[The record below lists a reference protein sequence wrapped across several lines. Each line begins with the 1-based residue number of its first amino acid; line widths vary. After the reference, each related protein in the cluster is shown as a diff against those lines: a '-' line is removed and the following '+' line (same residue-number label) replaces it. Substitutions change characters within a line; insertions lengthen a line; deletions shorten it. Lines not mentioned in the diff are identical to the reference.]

1 MANAISTSIS
11 GYHQEEVQKYFLSPL
26 FLGDDSYLSKFTI
39 YPDVKSS
46 MKLDHFQSAEY
57 ITNANAGVAF
67 SADAETS
74 SYTQKTLVVGNLEA
88 EMEQRANVFF
98 ATVKAQALKLGTA
111 KDNIDGTVIKE
122 IMANVMMQA
131 VKRDFHR
138 QLWFANLNSSAAGSD
153 ADGTGRNADYDVYDG
168 IFEVLKDGLAAGQKL
183 TIGVSGDSPSAGCT
197 LAGSGVYTGPEVI
210 SILEAVVD
218 AATPE
223 LTELPKTMYVSG
235 VIANAYMKHLRSQNI
250 SESFIYLQDGTP
262 ANLSFAGIP
271 MVVRR
276 DWDSHIAN
284 DHSLIVDASAADSTG
299 RIALIADGA
308 IAVGS
313 DFQGASV
320 ENWYSL
326 DQKAYRM
333 RFGYACGTQLMDSK
347 LAVTALHK

>member
-1 MANAISTSIS
+1 MANAISTSIT

-26 FLGDDSYLSKFTI
+26 FLGDDSYLSKFTV

-57 ITNANAGVAF
+57 ITNANAGQAF
-67 SADAETS
+67 AADAETS
-74 SYTQKTLVVGNLEA
+74 DYTQKTLVVGHLEA
-88 EMEQRANVFF
+88 EMEQRANQFF
-98 ATVKAQALKLGTA
+98 ATVKSQALKMGTA

-122 IMANVMMQA
+122 IMANIMMQA

-138 QLWFANLNSSAAGSD
+138 QLWFANLNASAAGTD
-153 ADGTGRNADYDVYDG
+153 TDGTGRNADYDVYDG
-168 IFEVLKDGLAAGQKL
+168 IFEVLSDGLASAQKL
-183 TIGVSGDSPSAGCT
+183 VVGVSADSPSTGCT
-197 LAGSGVYTGPEVI
+197 LANSGVYTGAEVI

-223 LTELPKTMYVSG
+223 LTELPKTLYVSG

-284 DHSLIVDASAADSTG
+284 DFALITNASAADSAG

-347 LAVTALHK
+347 LAVTAIHA

>member
-1 MANAISTSIS
+1 MANAISTSIT

-57 ITNANAGVAF
+57 ITNANAGAAF

-122 IMANVMMQA
+122 IMANIMMQA

-138 QLWFANLNSSAAGSD
+138 QLWFANLNNSAAGSD
-153 ADGTGRNADYDVYDG
+153 TDGTGRNADYDVYDG
-168 IFEVLKDGLAAGQKL
+168 IFEVLKDGLGAGQKL
-183 TIGVSGDSPSAGCT
+183 TIGVAGDSPSTGCT
-197 LAGSGVYTGPEVI
+197 LAASGVYTGAEVI

-235 VIANAYMKHLRSQNI
+235 VIANAYMKYLRSQNI

-284 DHSLIVDASAADSTG
+284 DFSLITDASAADSTG

>member
-1 MANAISTSIS
+1 MANAISTSIT

-57 ITNANAGVAF
+57 ITNANAGAAF

-122 IMANVMMQA
+122 IMANIMMQA

-138 QLWFANLNSSAAGSD
+138 QLWFANLNNSAAGSD
-153 ADGTGRNADYDVYDG
+153 TDGTGRNADYDVYDG
-168 IFEVLKDGLAAGQKL
+168 IFEVLKDGLGAGQKL
-183 TIGVSGDSPSAGCT
+183 TIGVAGDSPSTGCT
-197 LAGSGVYTGPEVI
+197 LAASGVYTGAEVI

-235 VIANAYMKHLRSQNI
+235 VIANAYMKYLRSQNI

-284 DHSLIVDASAADSTG
+284 DFSLIANASAADSTG